1 MEDKDLIK
9 LSVKELM
16 ELDICPTCLNRRT
29 NGAVYGDNSQTKLYE
44 DKDIEVVFVSNPR
57 ARGHIA
63 IISIEHYK
71 NMIDAPDTLNEK
83 IIRYSKFIMNEL
95 IKIYGCETVYLCTM
109 CDGNINH
116 YHVQLIPRYK
126 DEQIGSR
133 NFVKERK
140 PYIFEEDKYNY
151 LKERLKSL

>member
-1 MEDKDLIK
+1 MEDKDLIR

-16 ELDICPTCLNRRT
+16 ELGICPTCLNRRT
-29 NGAVYGDNSQTKLYE
+29 NGAIYGDNSQTKLYG
-44 DKDIEVVFVSNPR
+44 DNDIEVVFVSNPR

-63 IISIEHYK
+63 VISVPHYK
-71 NMIDAPDTLNEK
+71 NMIEAPDALNEK

-95 IKIYGCETVYLCTM
+95 IKIYGCETVYFCTM

-140 PYIFEEDKYNY
+140 PYMFEEDKYNY
-151 LKERLKSL
+151 LKERLDTF